1 MLSETPA
8 FTFKRNNNHVCAKF
22 SYIMEFIWY
31 GGMSGTFCWHQV
43 KRSKYLER
51 TIKIDLIIILNSNLR
66 SNHSVIPLTWPI
78 DT

>member
-1 MLSETPA
+1 MLSETPD

-22 SYIMEFIWY
+22 SYMEFIWY

-51 TIKIDLIIILNSNLR
+51 TIKIDLIIILNSTLR